1 MRASAAGDPRC
12 RPHVAVRHGGGGP
25 PLLLARVSQEVLARR
40 LGRAVAA
47 LPELACGRVVYT
59 EGPLKADAG
68 AADEYGLRVGDEF
81 CVVTCE
87 MVELDD
93 PRDALRGARS

>member
-1 MRASAAGDPRC
+1 MLPLTLPAAVTIVSRK
-12 RPHVAVRHGGGGP
+12 RHGD
-25 PLLLARVSQEVLARR
+25 S
-40 LGRAVAA
+40 
-47 LPELACGRVVYT
+47 ACGRVVYT

-87 MVELDD
+87 MVELVD